1 MKKSITV
8 LEQQMSGLSSRL
20 NHREGLHYPTS
31 IKLADGTI
39 VKFNSYAEHHQFIQ
53 NILKD

>member
-1 MKKSITV
+1 MKNSITV
-8 LEQQMSGLSSRL
+8 LDQQMASLPFRW

-31 IKLADGTI
+31 IRLADGTV

-53 NILKD
+53 NILNN